1 VPELCRCRDWR
12 AESLTIWEQA
22 RGIEPAAVRNGENWT
37 EAEAEQFYR
46 TVLKDAGEMANR
58 SVGKGYEESRRKTWA
73 EFEAFT
79 QKIGRGLTIETAR
92 GIDVVAFVHGEWI
105 PKHTKNCRTTVG
117 SAEKK
122 VPSASAI
129 KGVIGHLAKSYA
141 MIGRKDA
148 ENPAEEESVTSY
160 RDGDR
165 NSLHDRGVRE
175 KRTKIMKEGKVLD
188 LVEYLSRLAGKATGI
203 PKVVLLMDRA
213 AVLYLWESWARGKE
227 VGELE
232 ARQIDRE
239 DGITLPGWSKT
250 VRSEPSG
257 RVELAKSGQ
266 ELAFLEG
273 SAELLAEMESQR
285 IELGRG
291 FQFRPLTSN
300 RRGFRDEP
308 LKSGALKKR
317 VQQHLEKA
325 NLFEGETLHSFRRS
339 AVQHAAEIEGYNVEK
354 LMRKGRWKSYSAFKL
369 YIEEIESR
377 FGRRG
382 PGS

>member
-1 VPELCRCRDWR
+1 MDSEAHEGLSDHCR
-12 AESLTIWEQA
+12 I
-22 RGIEPAAVRNGENWT
+22 GGGE
-37 EAEAEQFYR
+37 
-46 TVLKDAGEMANR
+46 G
-58 SVGKGYEESRRKTWA
+58 
-73 EFEAFT
+73 
-79 QKIGRGLTIETAR
+79 
-92 GIDVVAFVHGEWI
+92 
-105 PKHTKNCRTTVG
+105 TVG
-117 SAEKK
+117 FSNQGGVWAFGEKLRHDR
-122 VPSASAI
+122 PQ
-129 KGVIGHLAKSYA
+129 GC
-141 MIGRKDA
+141 R
-148 ENPAEEESVTSY
+148 ESGERGK
-160 RDGDR
+160 RDKLPGWLP

-175 KRTKIMKEGKVLD
+175 KRAKIMKEGKVLD
-188 LVEYLSRLAGKATGI
+188 LVEYLSRLVGEATGI

-213 AVLYLWESWARGKE
+213 AVLYLWESWARGKK

-239 DGITLPGWSKT
+239 DGITLPDWSKT
-250 VRSEPSG
+250 VRSELSG

-266 ELAFLEG
+266 ELTFLEG

-291 FQFRPLTSN
+291 FLFRPLTTN
-300 RRGFRDEP
+300 QRGFRDEP

-317 VQQHLEKA
+317 AQQHLEKA

-354 LMRKGRWKSYSAFKL
+354 LVQKGRWKSYSAFKL

-377 FGRRG
+377 FGHRG